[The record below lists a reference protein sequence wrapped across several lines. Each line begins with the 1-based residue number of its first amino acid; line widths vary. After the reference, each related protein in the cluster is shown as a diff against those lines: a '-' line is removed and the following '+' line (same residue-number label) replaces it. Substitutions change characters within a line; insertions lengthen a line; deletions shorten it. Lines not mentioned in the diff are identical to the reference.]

1 MSRAPFA
8 FKGGNPSNSAI
19 TLFML
24 CLFSV
29 MVGGMSQMREFV
41 KESEIYRRE
50 RLVNLRIFPYV
61 TSKLW
66 VAVVLALWQSLAYTV
81 MHYLAFKM
89 PGGLLEF
96 GEVYITLVIGAFAGE
111 MLGLLASALSPNAAS
126 APLTLIMMIV
136 PLIVLSGALAPI
148 PPNVSQI
155 ASTRWTFQSMMGITG
170 LGSDVA
176 ADPCWH
182 LNKTLRDS
190 MDLDAKTIFQC
201 KCMGVKMFNQ
211 KSCNF
216 PGNGDFYVAQIDEA
230 APVQPPPMPE
240 QPAEPVIPTAPD
252 PPADKYNQV
261 QMAQYL
267 DALVSYQG
275 NITNI
280 QDDYRNQMEL
290 YKTTA
295 DVYKSQM
302 TKYQY
307 DLATYSIARVSSTKA
322 AEGVIKI
329 INDKYGWSFVN
340 KKDPATYFPW
350 LLNTWFAQFVIVSV
364 YFVLILILIKRKDIK

>member
-1 MSRAPFA
+1 
-8 FKGGNPSNSAI
+8 
-19 TLFML
+19 
-24 CLFSV
+24 
-29 MVGGMSQMREFV
+29 
-41 KESEIYRRE
+41 
-50 RLVNLRIFPYV
+50 
-61 TSKLW
+61 
-66 VAVVLALWQSLAYTV
+66 
-81 MHYLAFKM
+81 
-89 PGGLLEF
+89 
-96 GEVYITLVIGAFAGE
+96 
-111 MLGLLASALSPNAAS
+111 
-126 APLTLIMMIV
+126 
-136 PLIVLSGALAPI
+136 
-148 PPNVSQI
+148 
-155 ASTRWTFQSMMGITG
+155 
-170 LGSDVA
+170 
-176 ADPCWH
+176 
-182 LNKTLRDS
+182 
-190 MDLDAKTIFQC
+190 
-201 KCMGVKMFNQ
+201 
-211 KSCNF
+211 
-216 PGNGDFYVAQIDEA
+216 
-230 APVQPPPMPE
+230 MPE
-240 QPAEPVIPTAPD
+240 QPAEPVIPTAPT

-307 DLATYSIARVSSTKA
+307 DLASYSIARVSATKA

-350 LLNTWFAQFVIVSV
+350 LLNTWFAQFVIVSI